1 MVFSKS
7 GLLALALVALSLNPV
22 IASPLQSGNVLVE
35 RDPQQRGPARFSCSC
50 VANGKR
56 KMSSTICNGAGG
68 ATGVD
73 PNKDGEACNGL
84 TTKLTTQDCQALIDP
99 ASKVECVQTG

>member
-22 IASPLQSGNVLVE
+22 IASPLQSS
-35 RDPQQRGPARFSCSC
+35 A
-50 VANGKR
+50 
-56 KMSSTICNGAGG
+56 ICNGAGG